1 MVNTTRLTSVQN
13 GAGLNARRFFG
24 LLIRQAMGE
33 YWRQRNYFFA
43 NFCKIYPKT
52 TDCSALWPPFVLRI
66 RSHPD
71 PTHRLDK
78 LASAK

>member
-1 MVNTTRLTSVQN
+1 M
-13 GAGLNARRFFG
+13 APGLMPGVFFD
-24 LLIRQAMGE
+24 LVIRQAKGE
-33 YWRQRNYFFA
+33 CWWKGAFFA

-52 TDCSALWPPFVLRI
+52 TDCSALWPLFVLRI